1 MLYADETLIYIM
13 ISSDESICSWA
24 LSFNNC
30 ECINILQ
37 LYKDL
42 KTVLG
47 VFWNHR
53 KSFSGLHGYT
63 STRIWTELPMN

>member
-47 VFWNHR
+47 VF
-53 KSFSGLHGYT
+53 
-63 STRIWTELPMN
+63 